1 MSHAIPVFILSSD
14 DMSTSVAD
22 FDSLLSMLQIIGVI
36 TGMQYCFFYLSKRKG
51 LIFLEN
57 GRRLVLC
64 VSTYVCPLFEKFVVL
79 KSTQHLQ
86 TFQTD

>member
-1 MSHAIPVFILSSD
+1 MSHAIPVFILSLD

-36 TGMQYCFFYLSKRKG
+36 TGMQYCFFISKRKG

-57 GRRLVLC
+57 GMRLVLC
-64 VSTYVCPLFEKFVVL
+64 VSTYVCPLFEKLVVL
-79 KSTQHLQ
+79 KSTHL
-86 TFQTD
+86 